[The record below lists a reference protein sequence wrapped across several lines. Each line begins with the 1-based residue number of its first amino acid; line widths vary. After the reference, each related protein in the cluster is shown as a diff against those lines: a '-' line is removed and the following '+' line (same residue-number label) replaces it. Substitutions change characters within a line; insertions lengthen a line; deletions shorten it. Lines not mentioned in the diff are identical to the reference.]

1 MTFEAW
7 REIMSISLD
16 GSFHCI
22 KACLL
27 DDREQGAVPPPL
39 GGDGAPGLIGKV
51 HGSAAKNG
59 SRGLT
64 RACAGDGQCRSA

>member
-22 KACLL
+22 KACLPSMIENKG
-27 DDREQGAVPPPL
+27 RNIGTL
-39 GGDGAPGLIGKV
+39 GGDGALPDS
-51 HGSAAKNG
+51 SARCTAPPPRTG
-59 SRGLT
+59 SRG
-64 RACAGDGQCRSA
+64 